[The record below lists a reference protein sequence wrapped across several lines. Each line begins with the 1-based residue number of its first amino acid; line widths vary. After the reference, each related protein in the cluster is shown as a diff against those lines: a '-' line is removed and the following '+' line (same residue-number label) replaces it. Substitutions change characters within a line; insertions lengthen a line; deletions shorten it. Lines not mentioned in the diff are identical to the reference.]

1 MNPADPAFVYM
12 ALVLPSL
19 FALTLIIEGLHKL
32 LRNEPGWISLFF
44 GLTFLGLVIGAYF
57 FYLK

>member
-19 FALTLIIEGLHKL
+19 FSLTLIIEGLHKL
-32 LRNEPGWISLFF
+32 LRNEPGWISLFL